1 MIGRVSMDLTIV
13 DVTEIPGVE
22 IDDEAVL
29 IGHQG
34 GSEISAEEMAARI
47 GTIAYEVTCGI
58 SDRVP
63 RVYVGQKLPQE
74 ISGPGRD

>member
-1 MIGRVSMDLTIV
+1 MDLTIV

-22 IDDEAVL
+22 IDDEAVI
-29 IGHQG
+29 IGRQG
-34 GSEISAEEMAARI
+34 GREITAEEMAAQI

-63 RVYVGQKLPQE
+63 RVYIRPKIP
-74 ISGPGRD
+74 